1 MPNSIQIGRTDN
13 DFGTVTPVG
22 TALAGAP
29 TLVNGVNLC
38 PAAAGATAVALPS
51 FAAGPIVVRN
61 NAGTA
66 TALLVFPPTAAGTI
80 NGAAA
85 GASFSVAQ
93 NARAVFFP
101 HPNGVDFT
109 AVLSA

>member
-1 MPNSIQIGRTDN
+1 MANNLQIGRTDN

-22 TALAGAP
+22 TALAGSP
-29 TLVNGVNLC
+29 VLVNGVNRV
-38 PAAAGATAVALPS
+38 PAAAGNTAVRLPE
-51 FAAGPIVVRN
+51 FAAGPVVVHN

-66 TALLVFPPTAAGTI
+66 TAATVFPPTAVGTI
-80 NGAAA
+80 NGGSA

-101 HPNGVDFT
+101 HPNGVDYT
-109 AVLSA
+109 AILSA